1 MRTQTIYIKDRFV
14 TVRPASPEDAVSW
27 LQYLRQVGDETD
39 FLAFCSEQVTLT
51 THEARRY
58 LDYVSRRHD
67 NLFLLAAD
75 TTRIIGS
82 LNFQRGRWP
91 FTRHQGEFGISV
103 LAEFWGYGL
112 ARRMME
118 IMMQWARSN
127 DIKKINL
134 KVRTDNIRAI
144 KLYQSMGFAIEGTI
158 EREFFRP
165 GVFYSAYHMG
175 LKL

>member
-1 MRTQTIYIKDRFV
+1 MLPYTIYIKDRLI
-14 TVRPASPEDAVSW
+14 TVRPASGQDAPAW
-27 LQYLRQVGDETD
+27 LDYLRQVGDETD
-39 FLAFCSEQVTLT
+39 FLAFNSEQVTMST
-51 THEARRY
+51 EEARQY
-58 LDYVSRRHD
+58 LDYISRRSD

-75 TTRIIGS
+75 KTRIVAS

-112 ARRMME
+112 ARRMLETMLE
-118 IMMQWARSN
+118 WASHNNIR
-127 DIKKINL
+127 KINL

-144 KLYQSMGFAIEGTI
+144 QLYQSIGFVIEGTI
-158 EREFFRP
+158 EREYFRP

>member
-1 MRTQTIYIKDRFV
+1 LLPYTIYIKDRLI
-14 TVRPASPEDAVSW
+14 TVRSASAKDASAW
-27 LQYLRQVGDETD
+27 LHYLRQVGDETD
-39 FLAFCSEQVTLT
+39 FLAFCSEQVTMST
-51 THEARRY
+51 GEAGKY
-58 LDYVSRRHD
+58 LDYVSRRTD

-75 TTRIIGS
+75 TTRIVAS

-91 FTRHQGEFGISV
+91 FTRHQGEFGVSV

-112 ARRMME
+112 ARHMIETMLE
-118 IMMQWARSN
+118 WSSQN
-127 DIKKINL
+127 NIKKINL

-144 KLYQSMGFAIEGTI
+144 KLYQSMGFIIEGTI
-158 EREFFRP
+158 EREYFRP